1 MENLENARKT
11 LKVLGIVCIVF
22 GILGILGGLAGLLGG
37 GVLAGGLAGS
47 AGTLT
52 ADEADAAGLVT
63 GLVLIV
69 GVVILVSGLFT
80 LLMGIFSVRGAN
92 DFSKIGAAWVFAV
105 INLVLSIATI
115 VLGLIAGGG
124 FTAILDGLVG
134 LVFAGVIFWAANTI
148 KKAGTL
154 PEAPAAPAAP
164 AAPSAPAA
172 PQSPAAPAAPAGTEK
187 PEE

>member
-11 LKVLGIVCIVF
+11 LKVLGIICIVF

-37 GVLAGGLAGS
+37 GVIAGGIAGS

-63 GLVLIV
+63 GIVLIAS
-69 GVVILVSGLFT
+69 GLICVSGLFT

-105 INLVLSIATI
+105 INLVLSIAGI
-115 VLGLIAGGG
+115 VLGLISGGG
-124 FTAILDGLVG
+124 FTVILDGLVG

-148 KKAGTL
+148 KKANAL
-154 PEAPAAPAAP
+154 PETPAAPSAP
-164 AAPSAPAA
+164 APSAPAA